1 MPSVRAVLAGVNP
14 SLRQCLGWG
23 HNGNSGL
30 CQAEDKDWLSS
41 IDRCEPLRHT
51 VCVGRGGEGQSGEG
65 DRDIRLSAHLIT
77 LTTSSL

>member
-51 VCVGRGGEGQSGEG
+51 VCEWERGRRTVEGRETVT
-65 DRDIRLSAHLIT
+65 SASQHT
-77 LTTSSL
+77 